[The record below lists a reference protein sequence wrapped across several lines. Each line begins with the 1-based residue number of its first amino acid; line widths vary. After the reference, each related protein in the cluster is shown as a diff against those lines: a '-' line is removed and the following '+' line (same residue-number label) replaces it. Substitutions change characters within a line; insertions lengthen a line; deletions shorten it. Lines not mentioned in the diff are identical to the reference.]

1 MKKDI
6 LSALACALAL
16 AVCIFFAGY
25 GYKWLGH
32 ILWIPL
38 LAFCYY
44 AYNAFRRWRVWHD
57 EEDTLGNE
65 PAQADTSE
73 NTNARD
79 DIKPDTKNIAF
90 AALKR
95 LGCSPKEIE
104 EQRFFF
110 TFQGF
115 KFFLDFNTSYLAR
128 IALLPTP
135 VCRKSDVVTFMEL
148 QEVLN
153 YFNAHSNDSFFW
165 IEMNDYDG
173 EEGEIGVM
181 IKDVLLLHP
190 LLPHAEEYIAHRMEC
205 MIRENYDVF
214 NRMESSRIN
223 NENGTKESTAS
234 QNAEN

>member
-6 LSALACALAL
+6 LSALACALAI
-16 AVCIFFAGY
+16 AVCIFFASY

-38 LAFCYY
+38 LAFCCY
-44 AYNAFRRWRVWHD
+44 AYNAFRRWRAWHD
-57 EEDTLGNE
+57 EEDALGNE

-73 NTNARD
+73 NTDARD

-104 EQRFFF
+104 EQTFFF

-115 KFFLDFNTSYLAR
+115 KFFLDFNTSYFAR

-165 IEMNDYDG
+165 IEMSDYDG

-181 IKDVLLLHP
+181 IKDVLLLYP

-205 MIRENYDVF
+205 MIRENYDFF
-214 NRMESSRIN
+214 NKMENIRAN
-223 NENGTKESTAS
+223 KENVEKESAAS
-234 QNAEN
+234 QSAEN

>member
-1 MKKDI
+1 MKNDI
-6 LSALACALAL
+6 LYALACALAI
-16 AVCIFFAGY
+16 AVCIFFASY
-25 GYKWLGH
+25 GYEWLER
-32 ILWIPL
+32 ILWIPFL
-38 LAFCYY
+38 GFCYY
-44 AYNAFRRWRVWHD
+44 AYKAFLGWRVWHD
-57 EEDTLGNE
+57 EDDALDNE
-65 PAQADTSE
+65 PAQADTPD
-73 NTNARD
+73 NMDVRD
-79 DIKPDTKNIAF
+79 DIKSDTKNIAF

-104 EQRFFF
+104 VHRFFF

-153 YFNAHSNDSFFW
+153 YFNAHSDDSFFW

-214 NRMESSRIN
+214 NRMENSRAN
-223 NENGTKESTAS
+223 KENVEKESDAS